1 MNWKRIR
8 YIFLVTL
15 IAFVIW
21 AAGEAMLMFVFPESG
36 LTAARVWVISVIVL
50 ACIWNCVHFY
60 RAEKRQKEDEENEN
74 YKGVY

>member
-1 MNWKRIR
+1 MSIKKIL

-21 AAGEAMLMFVFPESG
+21 AAGEVMLMFVFPESG
-36 LTAARVWVISVIVL
+36 LTAARVWVISVVVL
-50 ACIWNCVHFY
+50 ACIWNCIHFY
-60 RAEKRQKEDEENEN
+60 RAEKKQKEDEENEN

>member
-1 MNWKRIR
+1 MSIKKIL

-36 LTAARVWVISVIVL
+36 LTAARVWVISVVVL
-50 ACIWNCVHFY
+50 ACIWNCIHFY
-60 RAEKRQKEDEENEN
+60 RAEKKQKEDEENEN

>member
-1 MNWKRIR
+1 MSIKKIL

-36 LTAARVWVISVIVL
+36 LTAARVWVISVVVL

-60 RAEKRQKEDEENEN
+60 RAEKKQKEDEENEN

>member
-1 MNWKRIR
+1 MSIKKIL

-21 AAGEAMLMFVFPESG
+21 AAGEAILMFVFPESG
-36 LTAARVWVISVIVL
+36 LTAARVWVISVVVL
-50 ACIWNCVHFY
+50 ACIWNCIHFY
-60 RAEKRQKEDEENEN
+60 RAEKKQKEDEENEN